1 MNISLKKLDL
11 RKVNKNIIFLL
22 TFFLIAFPKGGFKIS
37 NIPITFGYL
46 FLAIVAILFFLR
58 NKYEVLKEH
67 ILVLIFFLPFQIISF
82 LTLIFN
88 GYEKTSFSFGFV
100 VSFFVSFFILPFY
113 FFFIF
118 SEHIKKLDLK
128 YFFKILKRFILFIA
142 IYGIFLFFYKIFTKK
157 FLEIIFLSIN
167 YHDKGFLE
175 YKHINRGAVFKLIS
189 TYNNGNIYGI
199 SLLMLYPLYK
209 LIEKKF
215 YKKLIVASS
224 LILTLSRTVWIGFLL
239 TEFFYDFFIKKDKK
253 KACINFL
260 MTLFLMIIFL
270 IIIGKILNFSF
281 FWFFDFTLNGR
292 VLQFETFKNLEIFS
306 TNIFWAIKEILYLSI
321 LENFSVLGFI
331 TFLIA
336 MSSPLIIY
344 KIKNSSQKKL
354 NIDKSIFFGLF
365 TYLIIS
371 ISDAAIL
378 YIPIMAIYLFLS
390 SLLLTNKVFDLEA

>member
-1 MNISLKKLDL
+1 MNISFKNLKKE
-11 RKVNKNIIFLL
+11 KVNKTIIFLL

-46 FLAIVAILFFLR
+46 FLAIIASLLFLR
-58 NKYEVLKEH
+58 KKYAILKEH
-67 ILVLIFFLPFQIISF
+67 ILILIFFLPFQIISL

-88 GYEKTSFSFGFV
+88 GYEKNNFSFGFV
-100 VSFFVSFFILPFY
+100 VAFFVSFFILPFY

-118 SEHIKKLDLK
+118 SEHIKNLDLN
-128 YFFKILKRFILFIA
+128 YFFKVLKRFIFFIA

-167 YHDKGFLE
+167 FHDKGTLE
-175 YKHINRGAVFKLIS
+175 FKHINRGSVFKLIS

-215 YKKLIVASS
+215 YKKLIVATS

-239 TEFFYDFFIKKDKK
+239 TEFFFSFFIKKEKK
-253 KACINFL
+253 RAAINFL
-260 MTLFLMIIFL
+260 ITFFSMIIFL

-281 FWFFDFTLNGR
+281 LWFFDFTLNGR
-292 VLQFETFKNLEIFS
+292 TLQFEVFKNLEIFS
-306 TNIFWAIKEILYLSI
+306 STVFWAIKEILYLSI
-321 LENFSVLGFI
+321 LENFSILGFI
-331 TFLIA
+331 SFLIA
-336 MSSPLIIY
+336 ISSPLVVYTVKNKY
-344 KIKNSSQKKL
+344 KKKL
-354 NIDKSIFFGLF
+354 NIDKSFFFGLF

-378 YIPIMAIYLFLS
+378 YIPIMVIYLFLS
-390 SLLLTNKVFDLEA
+390 ALLLTNKALDLDA

>member
-1 MNISLKKLDL
+1 
-11 RKVNKNIIFLL
+11 
-22 TFFLIAFPKGGFKIS
+22 
-37 NIPITFGYL
+37 
-46 FLAIVAILFFLR
+46 
-58 NKYEVLKEH
+58 
-67 ILVLIFFLPFQIISF
+67 
-82 LTLIFN
+82 
-88 GYEKTSFSFGFV
+88 
-100 VSFFVSFFILPFY
+100 
-113 FFFIF
+113 
-118 SEHIKKLDLK
+118 
-128 YFFKILKRFILFIA
+128 
-142 IYGIFLFFYKIFTKK
+142 
-157 FLEIIFLSIN
+157 
-167 YHDKGFLE
+167 
-175 YKHINRGAVFKLIS
+175 
-189 TYNNGNIYGI
+189 
-199 SLLMLYPLYK
+199 
-209 LIEKKF
+209 
-215 YKKLIVASS
+215 
-224 LILTLSRTVWIGFLL
+224 
-239 TEFFYDFFIKKDKK
+239 
-253 KACINFL
+253 